1 MRDISKT
8 ITQRG
13 AMVTKPLVS
22 RHFRITVF
30 EPNFCATKY
39 VYACLI
45 AEVILVGEFRHG
57 LKVNGKVIFGN
68 SRGKLRSAFLSRL
81 CMLFVRNKRI

>member
-8 ITQRG
+8 IRQRG
-13 AMVTKPLVS
+13 TMVTKPLVS

-45 AEVILVGEFRHG
+45 AEVILVGEFFG